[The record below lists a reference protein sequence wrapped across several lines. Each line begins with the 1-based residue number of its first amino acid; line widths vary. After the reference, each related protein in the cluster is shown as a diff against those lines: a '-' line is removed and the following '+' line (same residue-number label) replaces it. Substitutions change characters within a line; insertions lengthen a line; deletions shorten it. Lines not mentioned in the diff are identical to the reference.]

1 MANTARIKEMAKGV
15 HTYDGWRLRNLTE
28 EKAHHA
34 SGDIA
39 KHREALAVVE
49 QKLAK
54 GDIAGASALLKEMQA
69 RIGKT
74 IEGLK

>member
-1 MANTARIKEMAKGV
+1 MADVKRVQEMARG
-15 HTYDGWRLRNLTE
+15 TQSYDGWRLRNLTE
-28 EKAHHA
+28 EKAHGA
-34 SGDIA
+34 KGDITR
-39 KHREALAVVE
+39 HREALTVVE

-54 GDIAGASALLKEMQA
+54 GDIAGAAALLKEMQA